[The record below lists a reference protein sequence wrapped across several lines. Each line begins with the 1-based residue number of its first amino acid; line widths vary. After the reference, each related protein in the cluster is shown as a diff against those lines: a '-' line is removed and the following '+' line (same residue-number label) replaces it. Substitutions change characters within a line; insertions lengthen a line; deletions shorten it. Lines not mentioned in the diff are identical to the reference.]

1 MQLQSK
7 PRYGEA
13 VIRAPPGQTAL
24 LEVANTDSECIV
36 SANTNIDKG
45 YLYFEVKL
53 ITAGDMRIGWC
64 GYRCHYFY
72 NGFKCQKESSYTG
85 E

>member
-24 LEVANTDSECIV
+24 LEAANTESECIV
-36 SANTNIDKG
+36 YANTDIDKG

-53 ITAGDMRIGWC
+53 ITAGDMRIGCEGSDNYW
-64 GYRCHYFY
+64 Y
-72 NGFKCQKESSYTG
+72 NGFKCQKGSVSTG